1 MCLSMQRDWVCVGD
15 STAKLHVLNP
25 KNDFE
30 LVKSYSTE
38 HTKGITGVHLT
49 HGCLITSST
58 DGTVRI
64 SSPTD
69 PPKPIATLLSGF
81 GEIASVRFAEKYRI
95 IDLKERFVKRLRVE
109 SEKCSSKSKFSLTFK
124 F

>member
-1 MCLSMQRDWVCVGD
+1 MCINMQRDWVCVGD
-15 STAKLHVLNP
+15 SSAKLHVLNP

-38 HTKGITGVHLT
+38 HTKGITGVHLS

-64 SSPTD
+64 LSPTD

-81 GEIASVRFAEKYRI
+81 GEIASVSSVRFAEN
-95 IDLKERFVKRLRVE
+95 LV
-109 SEKCSSKSKFSLTFK
+109 SLTLK
-124 F
+124 KN

>member
-1 MCLSMQRDWVCVGD
+1 MSMQRDCVCVGD

-30 LVKSYSTE
+30 LVKSYSTK
-38 HTKGITGVHLT
+38 HTKGITGVHLA
-49 HGCLITSST
+49 HGCLITSSK

-69 PPKPIATLLSGF
+69 PPKPIATFLSGF
-81 GEIASVRFAEKYRI
+81 GEIASVSIIYVYKKMSVLLKY
-95 IDLKERFVKRLRVE
+95 LK
-109 SEKCSSKSKFSLTFK
+109 T
-124 F
+124 

>member
-1 MCLSMQRDWVCVGD
+1 MVTADIFQISGEAFPMCMNMQPDWICVGD
-15 STAKLHVLNP
+15 SIAKLHILNP
-25 KNDFE
+25 KDDFK
-30 LVKSYSTE
+30 LVKSYATE

-81 GEIASVRFAEKYRI
+81 GEIASVS
-95 IDLKERFVKRLRVE
+95 V
-109 SEKCSSKSKFSLTFK
+109 S
-124 F
+124 